1 MGSMKWERIEPWD
14 YIVTNVS
21 SEYRRKFPMVEL
33 EDIRQDLY
41 KWFAEHPNKLTEWE
55 ALGERDA
62 KNLLYR
68 SLRNQA
74 LDYCQR
80 WKAKTLG
87 YEVED
92 NFYYEPE
99 VVEALLPA
107 VLRQETGVTAKLN
120 LGRPGKPSAPNE
132 GFNLQAMMLEIDSAY
147 WKLSK
152 EDRKLLFLRYA
163 ESMEYQDI
171 ANELEIATPDATRM
185 RTSRAIR
192 KLINHMGG
200 FKPYLD
206 MDTSQPDETEPD
218 AVESN
223 DDTGYGEQ
231 YDNGGGEEE

>member
-1 MGSMKWERIEPWD
+1 MKWERIEPWD

-33 EDIRQDLY
+33 DDIRQDLY

-55 ALGERDA
+55 ALGDRDA

-107 VLRQETGVTAKLN
+107 VLRNEQGVTAKLN
-120 LGRPGKPSAPNE
+120 LGRPGRPSAPSE

-163 ESMEYQDI
+163 ESMEYQDM
-171 ANELEIATPDATRM
+171 ATELEIATPDATRM

-192 KLINHMGG
+192 KLINNMGG
-200 FKPYLD
+200 LKPFLD
-206 MDTSQPDETEPD
+206 VDTTQQVDDEPSE
-218 AVESN
+218 VEHT
-223 DDTGYGEQ
+223 DDTGY
-231 YDNGGGEEE
+231 EEERDDDRSAE

>member
-1 MGSMKWERIEPWD
+1 MKWERIEPWD
-14 YIVTNVS
+14 YIVTNVA
-21 SEYRRKFPMVEL
+21 SEYHNRYTMVEL
-33 EDIRQDLY
+33 RDIRQDLY
-41 KWFAEHPNKLTEWE
+41 KWFVEHPNKLTEWE

-92 NFYYEPE
+92 NYYYRPE
-99 VVEALLPA
+99 IVEALLPS
-107 VLRQETGVTAKLN
+107 VLRHEQGVTAKLS
-120 LGRPGKPSAPNE
+120 LTGPARPSAPNE

-163 ESMEYQDI
+163 ESMEYQEI
-171 ANELEIATPDATRM
+171 ANEFEATTPDAIRM

-192 KLINHMGG
+192 KLINLMGG
-200 FKPYLD
+200 LAPFSD
-206 MDTSQPDETEPD
+206 GDNSNSVDREPD
-218 AVESN
+218 TEEQN
-223 DDTGYGEQ
+223 DDSGYEQ
-231 YDNGGGEEE
+231 ERDDERGEED

>member
-1 MGSMKWERIEPWD
+1 MKWERIEPWD

-33 EDIRQDLY
+33 DDIRQDLY

-92 NFYYEPE
+92 NFYYEVE
-99 VVEALLPA
+99 VVEALLPS
-107 VLRQETGVTAKLN
+107 VLRNEQGVTAKLN
-120 LGRPGKPSAPNE
+120 LGRPGRPSAPSE

-163 ESMEYQDI
+163 ESMEYQDM
-171 ANELEIATPDATRM
+171 ATELEIATPDATRM

-192 KLINHMGG
+192 KLVNHMGG
-200 FKPYLD
+200 TKPFLD
-206 MDTSQPDETEPD
+206 MDTTQDVNEEPD
-218 AVESN
+218 SIEQAY
-223 DDTGYGEQ
+223 DTGY
-231 YDNGGGEEE
+231 EEERDEEGSAE

>member
-1 MGSMKWERIEPWD
+1 MKWERIEPWD
-14 YIVTNVS
+14 YIVTNVA
-21 SEYRRKFPMVEL
+21 SEYHNRYTMVEL
-33 EDIRQDLY
+33 KDIRQDLY
-41 KWFAEHPNKLTEWE
+41 KWFVEHPNKLTEWE

-92 NFYYEPE
+92 NYYYQPE
-99 VVEALLPA
+99 IVEALLPS
-107 VLRQETGVTAKLN
+107 VLRNEQSITVKLN
-120 LGRPGKPSAPNE
+120 LVPGRPSAPNE

-171 ANELEIATPDATRM
+171 AKEVEAVSPDATRM
-185 RTSRAIR
+185 RISRVLR
-192 KLINHMGG
+192 KMINLMGG
-200 FKPYLD
+200 LAPFIDSDSSNSVK
-206 MDTSQPDETEPD
+206 QNPDGEEQ
-218 AVESN
+218 A
-223 DDTGYGEQ
+223 DDTGYEEQ
-231 YDNGGGEEE
+231 GDDDRGEED

>member
-1 MGSMKWERIEPWD
+1 MKWERIKPWD

-21 SEYRRKFPMVEL
+21 SEYHLKFYMVDL
-33 EDIRQDLY
+33 EDIRQELY
-41 KWFAEHPNKLTEWE
+41 KWFAEHPHKLTEWE

-87 YEVED
+87 YEPED
-92 NFYYEPE
+92 NYYYEPDI
-99 VVEALLPA
+99 VEALLPA
-107 VLRQETGVTAKLN
+107 VLRQEQDVTAKLN

-132 GFNLQAMMLEIDSAY
+132 GFNVQAMMIEIDSAY

-171 ANELEIATPDATRM
+171 ASELQVATPDAIRM

-192 KLINHMGG
+192 KLINHIGG
-200 FKPYLD
+200 MKPFLD
-206 MDTSQPDETEPD
+206 VDSSAPDEGEPDEEEQGYQPDEETKW
-218 AVESN
+218 
-223 DDTGYGEQ
+223 DD
-231 YDNGGGEEE
+231 DGGEED